1 MKKFRVLHL
10 VNSLWRKILE
20 MTNSEE
26 EIREIIC
33 KPSHLL
39 FDATIA
45 GNHEF
50 VVALMRA
57 YPDLIWETNDKNL
70 TIIHIAIL
78 HRHAGIFNL
87 VREIGSDKNIIA
99 TYVNNDD
106 ENSLLH
112 LATKLAPID
121 QLNLVSRAA
130 FQMSLELLWF
140 EVYIF
145 PLIPCILNMFQPW
158 F

>member
-1 MKKFRVLHL
+1 MKKFRVLQL

-26 EIREIIC
+26 EIRAIIC

-45 GNHEF
+45 GNYEF
-50 VVALMRA
+50 VVALMSA
-57 YPDLIWETNDKNL
+57 YPDLIWETNDKNQ
-70 TIIHIAIL
+70 TIIHIAVL

-87 VREIGSDKNIIA
+87 IHEIGSDKNIIA
-99 TYVNNDD
+99 TYVDNND

-112 LATKLAPID
+112 LAAKLSPID
-121 QLNLVSRAA
+121 QLNLVSGAA

-140 EVYIF
+140 EVCIF
-145 PLIPCILNMFQPW
+145 PLIPCMSNIF
-158 F
+158 